1 MTAAVESRSEVT
13 VAQKLTGHWFLE
25 GCLDEQSIATCF
37 RIGKSPYTVGRAAHT
52 DFCLPSRNVSKVHAE
67 LILAGD
73 HVLVRDLGSTN
84 GTFVNGRRI
93 TAPTPIGEGD
103 LLQFSDMEFRLGH
116 SKTPS
121 GENTAVSRRPE
132 DGWLISRLNEVVN
145 QQRFNMVF
153 QPIVSSDGLHQVAFE
168 ALLRCEVTGMESPI
182 DVFKAAERFGLE
194 DRLSQM
200 CRAQAV
206 AAFANRPSNQML
218 FLNTH
223 PHEHLGA
230 ELINSLVDL
239 RRQAGDRTLVLE
251 IHEGAVPDMP
261 TMREFS
267 AELRKIGIKLAYDD
281 FGAGQ
286 SRLVELAVAPPDF
299 LKVDRGLLTEIATA
313 DTGRR
318 ALLQSL
324 ISHANGTGIATVAEG
339 LDCEESVRC
348 CREIG
353 FTHFQGYHLGRP
365 APMHEWR

>member
-1 MTAAVESRSEVT
+1 MASRGWNLNRLDRSSDVRGSHLKNTREHLMTAAIEIPSEAPI
-13 VAQKLTGHWFLE
+13 AQKLAGHWFLE
-25 GCLDEQSIATCF
+25 GCLNDQAIATCF
-37 RIGKSPYTVGRAAHT
+37 RIGKSPYTVGRAAQS
-52 DFCLPSRNVSKVHAE
+52 DFCLPSRNVSKAHAE

-116 SKTPS
+116 AKTPS

-132 DGWLISRLNEVVN
+132 DGWLISRLNEVVT

-153 QPIVSSDGLHQVAFE
+153 QPIVSSDGHQVAFE

-206 AAFANRPSNQML
+206 AAFANRPSDQML

-230 ELINSLVDL
+230 ELISSLVDF
-239 RRQAGDRTLVLE
+239 ADRP
-251 IHEGAVPDMP
+251 A
-261 TMREFS
+261 
-267 AELRKIGIKLAYDD
+267 
-281 FGAGQ
+281 
-286 SRLVELAVAPPDF
+286 
-299 LKVDRGLLTEIATA
+299 IALWCWRST
-313 DTGRR
+313 R
-318 ALLQSL
+318 ALSP
-324 ISHANGTGIATVAEG
+324 T
-339 LDCEESVRC
+339 CRRC
-348 CREIG
+348 ASS
-353 FTHFQGYHLGRP
+353 RP
-365 APMHEWR
+365 N

>member
-1 MTAAVESRSEVT
+1 MIAAVENRSEE
-13 VAQKLTGHWFLE
+13 AIAEKLTGRWFLE
-25 GCLDEQSIATCF
+25 GCLDDQSIATCF
-37 RIGKSPYTVGRAAHT
+37 RIGKSPYTIGRAAQA
-52 DFCLPSRNVSKVHAE
+52 DFCLPSRNVSKIHAE
-67 LILAGD
+67 IILAGD
-73 HVLVRDLGSTN
+73 HVLVRDLASTN

-116 SKTPS
+116 VKTPS

-132 DGWLISRLNEVVN
+132 DGWLISRLNEVVI
-145 QQRFNMVF
+145 QQHFNMVF
-153 QPIVSSDGLHQVAFE
+153 QPIVSSDDLRQVAFE
-168 ALLRCEVTGMESPI
+168 ALLRCEIVGMESPI

-206 AAFANRPSNQML
+206 AAFTNRPADQML

-223 PHEHLGA
+223 PNEHLGE
-230 ELINSLVDL
+230 ELIRSLADL
-239 RRQAGDRTLVLE
+239 RRQAGNRTLVLE
-251 IHEGAVPDMP
+251 IHEGAVHDML

-267 AELRKIGIKLAYDD
+267 AELRNIGIKLAYDD

-286 SRLVELAVAPPDF
+286 SRLVELTVAPPDF
-299 LKVDRGLLTEIATA
+299 LKVDRGLLIEIATA
-313 DTGRR
+313 DASRR
-318 ALLQSL
+318 TLLQSL
-324 ISHANGTGIATVAEG
+324 ISHANGAGIATVAEG
-339 LDCEESVRC
+339 LDSEEAVRC

-365 APMHEWR
+365 APMGEWR